1 MKTGAALKTY
11 RSGRTDRRLKTGD
24 SRQKTQDRRLKTEDS
39 RQEDSDDMGINSP
52 AEIAGIWIE
61 NGVKKAGLPA
71 GKMIVL
77 GMLAGAYIGFG
88 ACVFVQAT
96 AAGGDAFQAMASK
109 LIGAA
114 LFPVGLMMVIL
125 CGAELFTGNNLLT
138 LALMNKRISAGSML
152 RNWVIVYIGN
162 LLGSVILA
170 FLLAKSGLFADAAGE
185 RAMAVAAAKTSMPF
199 TAALIRGIFCNIL
212 VVLACWLQAGA
223 KDLAGKI
230 LAIWF
235 PIMLFVFAGF
245 EHSVANM
252 TYIPLG
258 IFLGADVT
266 WGAFFIG
273 NLLPVTIG
281 NLIGGAAVI
290 PFAYYYAYKK

>member
-1 MKTGAALKTY
+1 MGSYQHAIITDEEARC
-11 RSGRTDRRLKTGD
+11 RSYSIREKRKLI
-24 SRQKTQDRRLKTEDS
+24 
-39 RQEDSDDMGINSP
+39 MGGNSP
-52 AEIAGIWIE
+52 AEITEIWIN
-61 NGVKKAGLPA
+61 NGIKKANLSV
-71 GKMIVL
+71 GKMLVL

-88 ACVFVQAT
+88 ANVFVLAT
-96 AAGGDAFQAMASK
+96 AAGGDPFQSMVAK

-138 LALMNKRISAGSML
+138 LALMDKKITAGKML
-152 RNWVIVYIGN
+152 KNWVIVYIGN
-162 LLGSVILA
+162 LIGSVLLA

-185 RAMAVAAAKTSMPF
+185 RAMAIAASKTSIPFMP
-199 TAALIRGIFCNIL
+199 AVLRGIGCNVL

-223 KDLAGKI
+223 KDMIGKI
-230 LAIWF
+230 FAIWF
-235 PIMLFVFAGF
+235 PIMMFVFAGF

-258 IFLGADVT
+258 IFLGADVS
-266 WGAFFIG
+266 WGAFFLA
-273 NLLPVTIG
+273 NLVPVTIG
-281 NLIGGAAVI
+281 NLRGGAVVI

>member
-1 MKTGAALKTY
+1 
-11 RSGRTDRRLKTGD
+11 
-24 SRQKTQDRRLKTEDS
+24 
-39 RQEDSDDMGINSP
+39 MGVNSP
-52 AEIAGIWIE
+52 AEIADIWIG
-61 NGVKKAGLPA
+61 NGVKKANLSI

-77 GMLAGAYIGFG
+77 GMLAGAFIGFG

-96 AAGGDAFQAMASK
+96 AAGGDAFQSMAAK

-138 LALMNKRISAGSML
+138 LALMDKKITAGKMVK
-152 RNWVIVYIGN
+152 NWVIVYIGN
-162 LLGSVILA
+162 LIGSVLLA

-185 RAMAVAAAKTSMPF
+185 RAMAIASAKTSIPFMP
-199 TAALIRGIFCNIL
+199 ALIRGILCNIL
-212 VVLACWLQAGA
+212 VVLACWMQAGA
-223 KDLAGKI
+223 KDLIGKI
-230 LAIWF
+230 FAIWF
-235 PIMLFVFAGF
+235 PIMMFVFAGF

-266 WGAFFIG
+266 WGAFFVS
-273 NLLPVTIG
+273 NLVPVTIG
-281 NLIGGAAVI
+281 NMLGGACVV

>member
-1 MKTGAALKTY
+1 
-11 RSGRTDRRLKTGD
+11 
-24 SRQKTQDRRLKTEDS
+24 
-39 RQEDSDDMGINSP
+39 MGINSP
-52 AEIAGIWIE
+52 AETADIWIN
-61 NGVKKAGLPA
+61 NGVKKAGLPI

-77 GMLAGAYIGFG
+77 GMLAGVYIGFG

-96 AAGGDAFQAMASK
+96 AAGGDAFQTMAAK
-109 LIGAA
+109 LIGAS

-138 LALMNKRISAGSML
+138 LALMDGKITWGKML
-152 RNWVIVYIGN
+152 RNWCVVYIAN
-162 LLGSVILA
+162 LAGSVFLA
-170 FLLAKSGLFADAAGE
+170 FLLAKSGLFMDAAGE
-185 RAMAVAAAKTSMPF
+185 RAMAIASAKTSIPFMP
-199 TAALIRGIFCNIL
+199 ALIRGILCNIL
-212 VVLACWLQAGA
+212 VVLACWFQAGA
-223 KDLAGKI
+223 KDMIGKI
-230 LAIWF
+230 FAIWF

-281 NLIGGAAVI
+281 NMIGGAVII
-290 PFAYYYAYKK
+290 PFAYYYSYKK